1 MLRQLAGNR
10 VTTDVPCTR
19 AQIHFY
25 NKPTTRPVRNW
36 IVTSKLSFQNPD
48 FKKSIAISGE
58 FIRQHSKKRQD
69 KGTSAALDLGAC
81 DTGSSFRVENRPS
94 NVRWRKPQ
102 RWRVGMEYSCP
113 MVLRYRISPANRWRC
128 STLG

>member
-1 MLRQLAGNR
+1 MLRPLAGNR

-36 IVTSKLSFQNPD
+36 TVTSKISFQNPD

-58 FIRQHSKKRQD
+58 FIAGVVKKV
-69 KGTSAALDLGAC
+69 KT
-81 DTGSSFRVENRPS
+81 RVRA
-94 NVRWRKPQ
+94 Q
-102 RWRVGMEYSCP
+102 R
-113 MVLRYRISPANRWRC
+113 
-128 STLG
+128 

>member
-1 MLRQLAGNR
+1 MCRARVLRFTSTTNR
-10 VTTDVPCTR
+10 LNGQSGTGLSR
-19 AQIHFY
+19 
-25 NKPTTRPVRNW
+25 RNS
-36 IVTSKLSFQNPD
+36 VSKTPD

-102 RWRVGMEYSCP
+102 RWRVGMEYLCP